1 MSGLA
6 AISEIRE
13 RLELIPFISQDF
25 LRELLEQLAPV
36 IEDLNIA
43 QLQQGERADGSSLPD
58 YSETSVKVYGK
69 PRGAIK
75 LFDQGDFYRGITV
88 KLSINKLEIE
98 GTDSKTAKLQNTYGA
113 NILGLQEDSIDS
125 LRQDYIEPEMIKR
138 VYNFVI
144 NGQRN

>member
-6 AISEIRE
+6 AIIEIRE
-13 RLELIPFISQDF
+13 RLELVPYISQDF
-25 LRELLEQLAPV
+25 LRNLLEEIAPI

-43 QLQQGERADGSSLPD
+43 QLQEGQRADGSSLPD

-88 KLSINKLEIE
+88 KLSFNKLEIE
-98 GTDSKTAKLQNTYGA
+98 GNDSKTAKLQNIYGS
-113 NILGLQEDSIDS
+113 NILGLQDSSIDT
-125 LRQDYIEPEMIKR
+125 LRQDYIEPEMISR
-138 VYNFVI
+138 VTKFI
-144 NGQRN
+144 LHGERN